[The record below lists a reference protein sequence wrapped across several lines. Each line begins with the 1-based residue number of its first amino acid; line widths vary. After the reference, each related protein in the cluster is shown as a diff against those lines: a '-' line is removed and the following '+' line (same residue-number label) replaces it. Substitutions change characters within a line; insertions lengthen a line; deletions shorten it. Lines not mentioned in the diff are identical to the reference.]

1 MKMSL
6 QSLQHDYEKSLLHLS
21 VGVARSSTCPDL
33 CGHLLTV
40 PFSVFASHST
50 NKAGTPRC
58 RPQPLGVS
66 QRGTLLDPL
75 VPQLRQCLCTEGASI
90 EEWLCASWWV
100 LSIVKRP
107 CLINPIF
114 YLQTAGEK
122 ECSGYRSGGQSFF
135 RSYGKNDSQ

>member
-1 MKMSL
+1 MSV
-6 QSLQHDYEKSLLHLS
+6 QSLQHDYEKSLLRLS
-21 VGVARSSTCPDL
+21 VSLACSSSRPDS
-33 CGHLLTV
+33 CTHLLTV
-40 PFSVFASHST
+40 RFSVLASHST

-58 RPQPLGVS
+58 RPQPFGVG

-75 VPQLRQCLCTEGASI
+75 VPQLRKYLCTEGASI

-114 YLQTAGEK
+114 HLQTAGEK
-122 ECSGYRSGGQSFF
+122 ECPGYRSGGQSFL